1 MDIAKFSLLRT
12 QGYINGRF
20 VAAESGKVFDVQNPA
35 TGEVLCQ
42 VSDLGINETEQ
53 ALQAAQQAQK
63 AWAAK
68 TGKERGLILRRWF
81 ELVMANQEE
90 LAQLLSLEQ
99 GKPLAESR
107 GEIAYGASFLEWFA
121 EEAKRAY
128 GDVIPQ
134 DKTNRR
140 IVVIKQPIGVVSAIT
155 PWNFPNAMITRKA
168 APALASG
175 CTMVLKPAPETPL
188 SALALAVL
196 AEQAGVPDG
205 VFNVVTGTDAIGI
218 GKVLSQHPI
227 VSKLTFTGSTRVG
240 KILMEQCASTV
251 KKVALELGGN
261 APSIVFDDA
270 DLDNAI
276 EGIIASKF
284 RNAGQTCVCTNR
296 IYVQRGIYDAF
307 VEKFL
312 ARVQQMKVGSAF
324 EQAVEIGPLINQ
336 NAVKKI
342 EDHIAD
348 ALAKGATKVCG
359 GKLHALGGTFFE
371 PTILTNVTQAMKVA
385 KEETFA
391 PLAPIFCFDS
401 EEEAIQMANDTEFG
415 LASYIYTPNMSR
427 IWRVSEALE
436 YGMVGI
442 NEGIISTEVAPF
454 GGVKQSGLGRE
465 GSRYGME
472 EFMEMK
478 YLCMKI

>member
-12 QGYINGRF
+12 QAYINGRF
-20 VAAESGKVFDVQNPA
+20 VVAESGKVFDVQNPA

-196 AEQAGVPDG
+196 AEQAGVPAG

-371 PTILTNVTQAMKVA
+371 PTILTNVTQAMNVA

>member
-1 MDIAKFSLLRT
+1 MDLSNFSLLRT
-12 QGYINGRF
+12 QSYINGHF
-20 VAAESGKVFDVQNPA
+20 VNAESGNVFPVTNPA
-35 TGEVLCQ
+35 TGEVLCE
-42 VSDLGINETEQ
+42 VSDAGIKETER
-53 ALQAAQQAQK
+53 ALYAAQQAQQ
-63 AWAAK
+63 AWATK
-68 TGKERGLILRRWF
+68 TGKERGQILRRWF
-81 ELVMANQEE
+81 DLVMTNQEE

-107 GEIAYGASFLEWFA
+107 GEIAYGSSFLEWFA

-134 DKTNRR
+134 DKVNRR
-140 IVVIKQPIGVVSAIT
+140 IVVIKQPIGVVAAIT

-196 AEQAGVPDG
+196 AEQAGVPAG
-205 VFNVVTGTDAIGI
+205 VFNVVIGTDAVGI
-218 GKVLSQHPI
+218 GKVLSQHDI
-227 VSKLTFTGSTRVG
+227 VKKLTFTGSTRVG

-270 DLDNAI
+270 DLDTAI

-296 IYVQRGIYDAF
+296 IYVQRGIYQAF

-324 EQAVEIGPLINQ
+324 EQGVEIGPLINQ
-336 NAVKKI
+336 NAVHKI

-348 ALAKGATKVCG
+348 ALAKGATRVCG

-371 PTILTNVTQAMKVA
+371 PTILTSVNQNMKVA

-391 PLAPIFCFDS
+391 PLAPIFCFDT

-427 IWRVSEALE
+427 IWRVSEALD
-436 YGMVGI
+436 YGIVGI

-465 GSRYGME
+465 GSRYGLE

>member
-196 AEQAGVPDG
+196 AEQAGVPAG

-371 PTILTNVTQAMKVA
+371 PTILTNVTQAMNVA

>member
-1 MDIAKFSLLRT
+1 MDLSNFPLLRT
-12 QGYINGRF
+12 QSYINGHF
-20 VAAESGKVFDVQNPA
+20 VNAESGNVFSVTNPA
-35 TGEVLCQ
+35 TDEVICE
-42 VSDLGINETEQ
+42 VSNVGIKETEQ

-196 AEQAGVPDG
+196 AEQAGVPAG

-371 PTILTNVTQAMKVA
+371 PTILTNVTQAMNVA